1 MGHSDKGRGAAVA
14 ALLVVASGLAGLALG
29 QAGDAAPAA
38 PAVHR
43 NTYGSGVEPARRL
56 PVGYMLRRAWLQLT
70 GTAPAAEPAPRV
82 GLDLDAMA
90 REPFAVAW
98 LGHAT
103 LLVRAGGLWMLM
115 DPVLSPYVAPVQ
127 GFGPARREALPL
139 APEALPHIDVV
150 LVSHNHYD
158 HLDRLTVR
166 ALALQKGG
174 PPLFLAGAGSA
185 AWFARET
192 GMPGRDLQWWEQ
204 VQFGATAVRFVP
216 ALHFS
221 GRGLADRNRML
232 WGGWVVEHEGRRL
245 YFAGDTGWSEALFDD
260 VRAQVGPVHLAALP
274 IAPVQ
279 PAEIMGRDHL
289 SPAEAVQA
297 HLRLRACTG
306 LAVHWGTFQL
316 GDEPLDGPPRLAREA
331 ASAAGATG
339 FRVPALGEVVRVD
352 AETCPR
358 EEALS

>member
-1 MGHSDKGRGAAVA
+1 MERSGRGRGAAGAV
-14 ALLVVASGLAGLALG
+14 LLVLVFGLAGLALG
-29 QAGDAAPAA
+29 HAGQGAPSV

-56 PVGYMLRRAWLQLT
+56 PLGYMLRRAWLQIT
-70 GTAPAAEPAPRV
+70 GTVPAAEPAPRLA
-82 GLDLDAMA
+82 LDLQAMA
-90 REPFAVAW
+90 NEPFAVAW

-103 LLVRAGGLWMLM
+103 LLVRAGGLWMIL

-166 ALALQKGG
+166 ALAMQKGG
-174 PPLFLAGAGSA
+174 PPLFLAGSGSA
-185 AWFARET
+185 GWFARET
-192 GMPGRDLQWWEQ
+192 GTPGRDLQWWEQ
-204 VQFGATAVRFVP
+204 VQFGTTAVRFVP

-221 GRGLADRNRML
+221 GRGLGDQNRML

-260 VRAQVGPVHLAALP
+260 LRARIGAVHLAALP
-274 IAPVQ
+274 IAPVL
-279 PAEIMGRDHL
+279 PAHLMGRDHL

-297 HLRLRACTG
+297 QVRLHACAG

-316 GDEPLDGPPRLAREA
+316 GDEPLDAPPRMAREA
-331 ASAAGATG
+331 ASAAGVTG
-339 FRVPALGEVVRVD
+339 FRIPALGEVIRVESD
-352 AETCPR
+352 TCPR
-358 EEALS
+358 DEEST

>member
-115 DPVLSPYVAPVQ
+115 DPVLSPYVAPGQ
-127 GFGPARREALPL
+127 GFGPARLPGS
-139 APEALPHIDVV
+139 V
-150 LVSHNHYD
+150 
-158 HLDRLTVR
+158 
-166 ALALQKGG
+166 
-174 PPLFLAGAGSA
+174 PPP
-185 AWFARET
+185 AR
-192 GMPGRDLQWWEQ
+192 
-204 VQFGATAVRFVP
+204 
-216 ALHFS
+216 
-221 GRGLADRNRML
+221 
-232 WGGWVVEHEGRRL
+232 
-245 YFAGDTGWSEALFDD
+245 
-260 VRAQVGPVHLAALP
+260 
-274 IAPVQ
+274 
-279 PAEIMGRDHL
+279 
-289 SPAEAVQA
+289 
-297 HLRLRACTG
+297 
-306 LAVHWGTFQL
+306 
-316 GDEPLDGPPRLAREA
+316 PPRTPWP
-331 ASAAGATG
+331 GC
-339 FRVPALGEVVRVD
+339 
-352 AETCPR
+352 CPTPC
-358 EEALS
+358 SG